1 VRASGMFEDD
11 DEDDNIQED
20 IGTKQG
26 SALVMI
32 CVALLDFLVFS

>member
-1 VRASGMFEDD
+1 MRASGMFEDD

-20 IGTKQG
+20 IGVKQG